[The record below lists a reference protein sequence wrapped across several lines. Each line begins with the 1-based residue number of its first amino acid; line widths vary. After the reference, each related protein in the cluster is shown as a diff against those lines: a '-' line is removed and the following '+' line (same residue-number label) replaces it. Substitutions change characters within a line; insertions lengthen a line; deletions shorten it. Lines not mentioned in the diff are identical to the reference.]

1 MSCVFMDMST
11 LVFRSLLFVSA
22 FATAPSADKP
32 DPPPVDAPPSCIDP
46 VGKDGLSTALAKG
59 PKVVGTYKLVPG
71 KKLTIPGLRLLAT
84 ARFMPDR
91 LGSSTGEW
99 LPGLGAELLPD
110 IDRDGPSYRN
120 SVDQHGYDPLRIGTY
135 RISVKNV
142 SKTKA
147 GTFVETLVED
157 LGCMED
163 YVHVPLAP
171 NESKTL
177 WISTEATRNY
187 GFSTGHWYDQV
198 ARFYIAVSSGL
209 APDVQQEK
217 GTKSP
222 HGWISAQAWDSNEG
236 HPSWDDRY
244 LDKFRAGDVL
254 KTAGYTIE
262 VIKVVLGADTTVVDG
277 RVHTKGRD
285 PVISALVKVTRR
297 ATRLEGV
304 HRSP

>member
-1 MSCVFMDMST
+1 MSK
-11 LVFRSLLFVSA
+11 SLLRSVLLVGALASA
-22 FATAPSADKP
+22 ATADEKK

-59 PKVVGTYKLVPG
+59 PRVVGTYKLVAG

-84 ARFMPDR
+84 ARFVPDR
-91 LGSSTGEW
+91 VGATTGEW
-99 LPGLGAELLPD
+99 LPGLGAVLLPD
-110 IDRDGPSYRN
+110 VDRDGESYRN

-135 RISVKNV
+135 RISVKSV
-142 SKTKA
+142 STTKA
-147 GTFVETLVED
+147 GTIVETLVED
-157 LGCMED
+157 LACMED
-163 YVHVPLAP
+163 YVHAPLAP

-198 ARFYIAVSSGL
+198 PRFYIAVSSGL

-222 HGWISAQAWDSNEG
+222 HGWISAQAWDSNGG

-244 LDKFRAGDVL
+244 LDKLRAGDVL
-254 KTAGYTIE
+254 KTAGYTVE
-262 VIKVVLGADTTVVDG
+262 VLKVVLGPDTTVVDG

-297 ATRLEGV
+297 AKPLEGV
-304 HRSP
+304 HRLP